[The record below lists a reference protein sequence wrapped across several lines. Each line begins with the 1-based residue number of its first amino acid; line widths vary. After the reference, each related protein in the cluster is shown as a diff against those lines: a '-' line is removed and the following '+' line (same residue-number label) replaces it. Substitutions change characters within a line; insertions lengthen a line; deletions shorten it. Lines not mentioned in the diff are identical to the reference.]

1 MASNAASHVCAAC
14 VPGQRNLV
22 GKMAANVCLSE
33 RFVKLHR
40 WDRTAI
46 GFVGYQSSAHDR
58 LGCVGPAHPIPHRPP
73 PPKLLYGRNPTES
86 EAEQMAPPSSTPC
99 TTTIGLSNCAVH
111 RTPQPI
117 SSTRQSRH
125 LDTEDNS
132 GSATLLPL
140 LNIYYGCLYA
150 YTPEVLP
157 SAHRGT
163 GNGIAIG
170 LNRVMGIM
178 SAIVATFADTN
189 TPVPIYICAALYIVM
204 AIVAAC
210 FPFEPMGKRSS

>member
-140 LNIYYGCLYA
+140 LVA
-150 YTPEVLP
+150 P
-157 SAHRGT
+157 SQDQGT
-163 GNGIAIG
+163 ILGPSRNETG
-170 LNRVMGIM
+170 L
-178 SAIVATFADTN
+178 T
-189 TPVPIYICAALYIVM
+189 
-204 AIVAAC
+204 
-210 FPFEPMGKRSS
+210 